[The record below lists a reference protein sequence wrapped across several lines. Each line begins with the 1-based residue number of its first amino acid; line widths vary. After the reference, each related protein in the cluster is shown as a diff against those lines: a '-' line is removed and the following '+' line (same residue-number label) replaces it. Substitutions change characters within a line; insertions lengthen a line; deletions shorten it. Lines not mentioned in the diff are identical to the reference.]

1 MNTHPSAKILLFFG
15 LLMPAVVFQHPLHL
29 AVLGAVLAALAI
41 RMRLS
46 RGGWRTT
53 LILGGIGGLFTT
65 ITWLP
70 FVPEGQPL
78 VDILLPFFGWRL
90 SVTDIGLLF
99 APAMGLRI
107 FDITLLSLL
116 YVLTTS
122 PRQMTMGMR
131 GLGMPF
137 PVAHLFSM
145 IFRLTPMVQHD
156 VAMIK
161 EAQQVRCLDLESG
174 SALTRVR
181 RYSALL
187 GPLIISSL
195 RRVQLIANA
204 LDAKGF
210 QMRGGRHRFYQ
221 GPRWGRADLL
231 TALVGL
237 GLALGV
243 IAARWLGFSSLIEGR
258 L

>member
-1 MNTHPSAKILLFFG
+1 MRHPSAKILLFFG

-29 AVLGAVLAALAI
+29 AFLGALVALLAL
-41 RMRLS
+41 RLRFS

-53 LILGGIGGLFTT
+53 LLLGGLGGLFTT
-65 ITWLP
+65 LTWLP
-70 FVPEGQPL
+70 FTADGRPL
-78 VDILLPFFGWRL
+78 INLLLPLTGWQL
-90 SVTDIGLLF
+90 QVTDTGLLF
-99 APAMGLRI
+99 ALAMGLRI
-107 FDITLLSLL
+107 FDITLISLL

-122 PRQMTMGMR
+122 PRQMTMGLR
-131 GLGMPF
+131 GVGIPF

-174 SALTRVR
+174 SAFARLR

-187 GPLIISSL
+187 GPLMISSL

-210 QMRGGRHRFYQ
+210 QLTGGRHRFFQ
-221 GPRWGRADLL
+221 APRWAGPDLL
-231 TALVGL
+231 VALA
-237 GLALGV
+237 GLALAAAV
-243 IAARWLGFSSLIEGR
+243 IAARWMGFSTLIEGR